1 MLSVMG
7 MIPTARHMILC
18 SKRMCQIFWPFVFAV
33 QSCAKTVIIKN
44 PLTNVSEPNPFSA
57 PAGGAC
63 LPQSRR
69 SPEELA
75 EAAGAADA
83 AARAD

>member
-1 MLSVMG
+1 M
-7 MIPTARHMILC
+7 
-18 SKRMCQIFWPFVFAV
+18 